1 MNENRNIS
9 MIEGYNK
16 GSIKI
21 KVSEM
26 NKLVQINGN
35 IVYLDKENLI
45 CQFDNASWKLYGRKL
60 LKKSCSKVKVKR
72 FLICIE
78 SFSKWWFYDFKFS
91 LDIKNFGILFDW
103 IK

>member
-26 NKLVQINGN
+26 NKLVQINGKN
-35 IVYLDKENLI
+35 SLFRQRKINL
-45 CQFDNASWKLYGRKL
+45 
-60 LKKSCSKVKVKR
+60 
-72 FLICIE
+72 LI
-78 SFSKWWFYDFKFS
+78 
-91 LDIKNFGILFDW
+91 
-103 IK
+103 

>member
-45 CQFDNASWKLYGRKL
+45 C
-60 LKKSCSKVKVKR
+60 
-72 FLICIE
+72 
-78 SFSKWWFYDFKFS
+78 
-91 LDIKNFGILFDW
+91 
-103 IK
+103 